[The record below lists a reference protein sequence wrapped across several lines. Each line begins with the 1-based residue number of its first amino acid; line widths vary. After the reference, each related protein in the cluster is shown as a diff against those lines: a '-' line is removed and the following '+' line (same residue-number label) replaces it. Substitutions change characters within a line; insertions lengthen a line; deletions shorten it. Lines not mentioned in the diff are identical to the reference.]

1 MGMEAAAAA
10 FSPPRVSLDARTM
23 FASPSTHLRL
33 AARPRALAAA
43 PAAASTRP
51 RFLAPPLPDPAGGGH
66 GARDVVAMVV
76 PFLRGTAWQQPPPDL
91 ASFLYKNRIVYLGM
105 CLVPSVTELMLAE
118 FLYLQYED
126 AEKPIYLYINSTGTT
141 KNGEK
146 LGYETEAFAIYD
158 AMRYIKV
165 PIFTLCVGN
174 AWGEAAL
181 LLAAGAKGNRAALP
195 SSTIM
200 IKQPIGR
207 FQGQA
212 TDVDIARKEIRNV
225 KIEMVKLLSR
235 HIGKSAEEIAQDIK
249 RPKYF
254 SPSEAVDYGIID
266 KVLYNEKSQED
277 GGVVSELKRSN
288 LI

>member
-1 MGMEAAAAA
+1 MEAVAALDARA
-10 FSPPRVSLDARTM
+10 LFSPPTALPS
-23 FASPSTHLRL
+23 SPSSRLRL
-33 AARPRALAAA
+33 AARPRALAAS
-43 PAAASTRP
+43 PAFVAATP
-51 RFLAPPLPDPAGGGH
+51 KQRFLIPHPDPAGGRGT
-66 GARDVVAMVV
+66 RDVVAMVI
-76 PFLRGTAWQQPPPDL
+76 PFLRGTAFEQPPPDL

-126 AEKPIYLYINSTGTT
+126 AEKPIYMYINSTGTT

-146 LGYETEAFAIYD
+146 LGYETEAFAVYD
-158 AMRYIKV
+158 AMRYVKI
-165 PIFTLCVGN
+165 PIFTLCIGN

-200 IKQPIGR
+200 MKQPIGR

-235 HIGKSAEEIAQDIK
+235 HIGKPMEEIARDIR

-266 KVLYNEKSQED
+266 KVLHNVKSQTD
-277 GGVVSELKRSN
+277 AGLVSEVKKE